1 LGQTGAGCTYE
12 DLVDSSSMKN
22 IIAMIEKEFPW
33 WGELHGWWHTNP
45 AYNSTWSAADSGQ
58 GFMRHVVEA
67 VQAVARPIRWGSQFF
82 LGGCA
87 KFT

>member
-1 LGQTGAGCTYE
+1 SLKTKYQKQNALLGQTGAGHTYE
-12 DLVDSSSMKN
+12 DLVDNSSMKN

-58 GFMRHVVEA
+58 E
-67 VQAVARPIRWGSQFF
+67 
-82 LGGCA
+82 
-87 KFT
+87 